1 MSVVLAGKVAL
12 VNGAGRGLGRAL
24 SLALAGAGAAVAAQ
38 DLSPIQLDATAATV
52 RAAGGTIR
60 TYTGETGKGLP
71 AGVLIDEV
79 LDDFQ
84 RIDLLFHCAW
94 ARPAATLLELDEW
107 DWQRTFETNVSSP
120 YLLLK
125 LVGRLMREQGSGTAG
140 FFAVDAAGPPT
151 FAASQAARLALARTA
166 AEEYSAYNIA
176 IFAIVL
182 GENQSISGEAPMPPG
197 EETSPLARAVDQAV
211 QLAVRLSVPGASSPF
226 PPGNI
231 IHRPFAAP
239 NLSPAE

>member
-1 MSVVLAGKVAL
+1 MSAILAGKVAL
-12 VNGAGRGLGRAL
+12 VSGAGRGLGRAL
-24 SLALAGAGAAVAAQ
+24 SLALAGAGAVVAAQ
-38 DLSPIQLDATAATV
+38 DLSPVHLDATATTV
-52 RAAGGTIR
+52 RAAGGSIQ

-94 ARPAATLLELDEW
+94 AKPASPLLELDEW
-107 DWQRTFETNVSSP
+107 DWQRTFETNVASP

-125 LVGRLMREQGSGTAG
+125 LVGRLMREQGSGSVG
-140 FFAVDAAGPPT
+140 IFAVDAAGPPA
-151 FAASQAARLALARTA
+151 FAASQAARLALARAA

-176 IFAIVL
+176 IFAVVL
-182 GENQSISGEAPMPPG
+182 GENQSISGEAPLPPG
-197 EETSPLARAVDQAV
+197 GGTSALARAVDQAV
-211 QLAVRLSVPGASSPF
+211 QLAVRLAAPGTPSAV

-231 IHRPFAAP
+231 IHRLFTDP
-239 NLSPAE
+239 NPSTAE